1 MKVSDIWG
9 GGMSLKGVVLTAL
22 ISLAVGLGISASLD
36 WLPAGRSVNFMG
48 DAGTPES
55 RTSAGLAD
63 FVNLAKKAKPIV
75 VNISTTQ
82 VSEGRGSPQEFGSP
96 FGEEDPF
103 NDFWRRFFG
112 GPLPRGPQRQRSLG
126 SGFIIDGDGSI
137 LTNNHVVENASKI
150 VVKLSDDQE
159 YEAKVIGRD
168 QETDIGI
175 IKINATTRLPAA
187 GLGDSDKLE
196 VGEWVVAIGNPFGL
210 DSTVTSGIVSAKG
223 RHIGQGPYDNFIQT
237 DASINPGNSGGPLIN
252 LRGEVIGNNTAIF
265 SRTGGNI
272 AIGLA
277 IPINLVKELL
287 PQFRGKGKV
296 TRGYLGVLIQKVTPE
311 IGESL
316 GMEKSYGA
324 LVANVSKDGP
334 ADKAGVKVGDVIVDF
349 DGKEVKDSG
358 DLPIIVARTPVDKKV
373 RMKVLRDK
381 KEITLNVAVGE
392 LKEEEVVAAAPEKG
406 ELGLTVQR
414 LTPQMAES
422 LGLEKS
428 EGVVVTSVEAGSAGD
443 EAGIRRGDI
452 ILEVDRK
459 AVRNVDEYK
468 KAIAGARKGR
478 GVLFLVRRGDSTI
491 FLALKPQ
498 R

>member
-1 MKVSDIWG
+1 MDFKSIWG
-9 GGMSLKGVVLTAL
+9 GGVSLKAVVLIAL
-22 ISLAVGLGISASLD
+22 TSLVVGLGISGSLD
-36 WLPAGRSVNFMG
+36 WLAPSRAVNLLG
-48 DAGTPES
+48 DAGNSDS
-55 RTSAGLAD
+55 RVSSGLPD
-63 FVNLAKKAKPIV
+63 FVNLAKKMKPIV

-82 VSEGRGSPQEFGSP
+82 VSEGRGAQEFGSP

-112 GPLPRGPQRQRSLG
+112 GPLPHGPQRQRSLG

-137 LTNNHVVENASKI
+137 LTNNHVVENATKI

-168 QETDIGI
+168 SKTDIAV
-175 IKINATTRLPAA
+175 IKISAKTSLPSANF
-187 GLGDSDKLE
+187 GDSDHLE

-252 LRGEVIGNNTAIF
+252 LRGEVIGINTAIF

-272 AIGLA
+272 GIGFA
-277 IPINLVKELL
+277 IPINLVKEVL
-287 PQFRGKGKV
+287 PQLRGKGKV
-296 TRGYLGVLIQKVTPE
+296 VRGYLGVLIQKVTPE
-311 IGESL
+311 IAESL
-316 GMEKSYGA
+316 GMERGYGA

-334 ADKAGVKVGDVIVDF
+334 ADKAGVKVGDVIVEF

-358 DLPIIVARTPVDKKV
+358 DLPIIVARTAVDRKV

-381 KEITLNVAVGE
+381 KEIFLNVAVGE
-392 LKEEEVVAAAPEKG
+392 LKDEEVVATAPEKG

-422 LGLEKS
+422 LGVEKA
-428 EGVVVTSVEAGSAGD
+428 EGVVVTAVEPGSAAD
-443 EAGIRRGDI
+443 DSGIRRGDI
-452 ILEVDRK
+452 IVEVDRK
-459 AVRNVDEYK
+459 TVRNLEDYK
-468 KAIAGARKGR
+468 KAVAGVRKGR
-478 GVLFLVRRGDSTI
+478 GVLFLVRRGESTL
-491 FLALKPQ
+491 FLALKP
-498 R
+498 